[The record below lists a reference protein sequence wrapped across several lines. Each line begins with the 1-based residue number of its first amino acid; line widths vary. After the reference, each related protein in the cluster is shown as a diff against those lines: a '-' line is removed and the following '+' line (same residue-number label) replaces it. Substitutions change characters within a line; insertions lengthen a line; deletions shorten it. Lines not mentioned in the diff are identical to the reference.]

1 MLVLGI
7 ETATSGCSVALVDEQ
22 GLVSERTLAAP
33 QRALEWLVP
42 AIEGILSDCGA
53 RPLDVQGVA
62 VSVGPGSF
70 TGLRIGIATAVGWAR
85 AGRIPACGVPTLLA
99 LAAQCGGGRLVAPVL
114 DARRGEVVATLF
126 LRNGNRW
133 RPLVEELVAPPE
145 AVIARFRTSGVILDD
160 LTFVGDGLGRY
171 GETLRAA
178 FPNAR
183 FAPRVLWTPRA
194 ATVAAL
200 GREHLLEKGGE
211 PLWAIQPRYGRAPS
225 SGQSIRPVLDGTR

>member
-1 MLVLGI
+1 VLVLGI
-7 ETATSGCSVALVDEQ
+7 ETATSSCSVALVDEQ

-42 AIEGILSDCGA
+42 AVEGMLRDCDV

-62 VSVGPGSF
+62 VSAGPGSF

-85 AGRIPACGVPTLLA
+85 ARGVPACGVPTLLA
-99 LAAQCGGGRLVAPVL
+99 LAAHCAGGRLVAPVL
-114 DARRGEVVATLF
+114 DARRGEMAAALF
-126 LRNGNRW
+126 LRDGDRW

-145 AVIARFRTSGVILDD
+145 VVIARFRSVDVPPD
-160 LTFVGDGLGRY
+160 ALTFLGDGLGRY
-171 GETLRAA
+171 GEPLRAA
-178 FPNAR
+178 FPKAR

-200 GREHLLEKGGE
+200 GRERLLEEGGE

-225 SGQSIRPVLDGTR
+225 SGQPIRPVLEGTR